1 MLSFERSIKDRVLS
15 QLKESRFADAVK
27 LYSAAVD
34 AFPGSAYFKA
44 GGGGDGDVVSEEP
57 QAAAADD
64 VDDARVNKLLQ
75 GLKVVFFCEYCLNFT
90 TR

>member
-1 MLSFERSIKDRVLS
+1 MLT

-44 GGGGDGDVVSEEP
+44 GGGDDGDVVSEEP
-57 QAAAADD
+57 QATAAGDD

-75 GLKVVFFCEYCLNFT
+75 GLKVVFFCEYCLSFT

>member
-1 MLSFERSIKDRVLS
+1 MLT
-15 QLKESRFADAVK
+15 QLKASRFGDAVK

-57 QAAAADD
+57 QATAAAGDD

-75 GLKVVFFCEYCLNFT
+75 GLKVVFFCE
-90 TR
+90 